1 MAEGRART
9 RSLRARITLGAA
21 AAVAAGLVLGALA
34 FYFTLSAALTEN
46 LRAAALQDATAIA
59 AQIDALGLAED
70 DNSGHGG
77 GDDDDDTPAPPEHL
91 DALLDFDDDRFV
103 QIFAED
109 GSLLASEPEPIPPGE
124 QFVTAE
130 AEADGGVRVRAGRST
145 AQLGETLA
153 TVGLLLAASVPLLVA
168 LVALVTWLVVGRALA
183 PVERMRREL
192 DAVTA
197 EDLARRVAE
206 PGGDDEIGRLAHT
219 MNGML
224 DRLEA
229 AQRAQRRFISD
240 ASHELKSPLA
250 SLRQY
255 AEVARA
261 HPERIGQ
268 AELSDAVLDEGGRL
282 EHLVQG
288 MLVLARTDEGALPLA
303 LGEVD
308 LDDIVLAEAK
318 RLRELGRVEVDTRRV
333 GPARLRGDAGLLRQ
347 LVRNLAD
354 NAARHARGTVM
365 FELGEVPGGAAGG
378 SGAAGV
384 LLTVRDD
391 GFGIAAADRERVF
404 ERFVRLDDAR
414 SRAGGGS
421 GLGLAIVAEIVR
433 AHGGTV
439 AVRGGAPGER
449 GADADGEAS
458 GAVFAV
464 WLPQQGPALP
474 RS

>member
-1 MAEGRART
+1 MAERRARAL
-9 RSLRARITLGAA
+9 SLRARITLGAA
-21 AAVAAGLVLGALA
+21 LAVAAGLVLGALG
-34 FYFTLSAALTEN
+34 FYFALSASLTEN

-59 AQIDALGLAED
+59 AQIDALGLTDD
-70 DNSGHGG
+70 DNSGRGG
-77 GDDDDDTPAPPEHL
+77 GDDDDAQNAPEHL
-91 DALLDFDDDRFV
+91 DALLDFGDDRFV
-103 QIFAED
+103 QIFADD
-109 GSLLASEPEPIPPGE
+109 GSLLASEPDSIPADV
-124 QFVTAE
+124 QFVSAQ
-130 AEADGGVRVRAGRST
+130 AEADEHVRVVAGRST
-145 AQLGETLA
+145 AQLSETLA
-153 TVGLLLAASVPLLVA
+153 TVGLLLAVSVPLLVA

-197 EDLARRVAE
+197 ADLGRRVDE
-206 PGGDDEIGRLAHT
+206 PPGNDEIGRLAHT

-288 MLVLARTDEGALPLA
+288 MLVLARTDEGALPLT

-308 LDDIVLAEAK
+308 LDDVVLAEAK
-318 RLRELGRVEVDTRRV
+318 RLRELGRVTVDTRRV

-354 NAARHARGTVM
+354 NAARHARGAVA
-365 FELGEVPGGAAGG
+365 FELGEAPRGPAGAGAGTGAGAAGP
-378 SGAAGV
+378 GV
-384 LLTVRDD
+384 LLVVRDD
-391 GFGIAAADRERVF
+391 GDGIAPADRERVF
-404 ERFVRLDDAR
+404 ERFLRLDDAR

-439 AVRGGAPGER
+439 AVRGAEPEGAGR
-449 GADADGEAS
+449 GAVGT
-458 GAVFAV
+458 GAVFEV
-464 WLPQQGPALP
+464 WLPQRA
-474 RS
+474 

>member
-1 MAEGRART
+1 MAEGWAGP
-9 RSLRARITLGAA
+9 RSVRARITLGAA
-21 AAVAAGLVLGALA
+21 AAVAVGLVLGALG
-34 FYFTLSAALTEN
+34 FYLALSVSLTDN
-46 LRAAALQDATAIA
+46 LRARAQQDATAIA

-70 DNSGHGG
+70 ERGH
-77 GDDDDDTPAPPEHL
+77 GDDDDDEAAQDTPEHL
-91 DALLDFDDDRFV
+91 EALLDFDDDRFV
-103 QIFAED
+103 QILAED
-109 GSLLASEPEPIPPGE
+109 GSVLASEPDPVPPDA
-124 QFVTAE
+124 QFVTGQATSDE
-130 AEADGGVRVRAGRST
+130 DVSVLAGRST
-145 AQLGETLA
+145 AQLSETLA
-153 TVGLLLAASVPLLVA
+153 TVALLLAVSVPLLVA

-197 EDLARRVAE
+197 DDLGRRIAE
-206 PGGDDEIGRLAHT
+206 PGDGDEIGRLAHT

-288 MLVLARTDEGALPLA
+288 MLVLARTDEGALA
-303 LGEVD
+303 LTLSDVD
-308 LDDIVLAEAK
+308 LDDVVLAEAK
-318 RLRELGRVEVDTRRV
+318 RLRELGRVAVDTRRV
-333 GPARLRGDAGLLRQ
+333 GPARIRGDVGLLRQ

-354 NAARHARGTVM
+354 NAARHAHSTVA
-365 FELGEVPGGAAGG
+365 FELGETPAGAGNG
-378 SGAAGV
+378 PGV

-391 GFGIAAADRERVF
+391 GGGIAAGDRERVF

-414 SRAGGGS
+414 SRGGGGS

-439 AVRGGAPGER
+439 TVRGGMPGGTPPGE
-449 GADADGEAS
+449 GAAAS
-458 GAVFAV
+458 GAVFEV
-464 WLPQQGPALP
+464 RLPQHRTA
-474 RS
+474 